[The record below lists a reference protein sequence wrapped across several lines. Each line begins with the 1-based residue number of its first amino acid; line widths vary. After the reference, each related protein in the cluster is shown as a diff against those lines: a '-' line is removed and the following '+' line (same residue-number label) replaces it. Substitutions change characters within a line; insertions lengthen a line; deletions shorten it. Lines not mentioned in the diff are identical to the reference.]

1 MVALVTLCRSSR
13 NVGGSHVASAIPRA
27 TSFKEATAKDNL
39 FLAPESRKA
48 SLAPRAT
55 LHRQGKLCNMII
67 FQLSKD
73 MYCPRIQL
81 AKIVA
86 AEAFSS
92 SSLGPPLSTKN
103 RFDLLSSTDERDV
116 SMTYHVLEGFLIC
129 AFVVLNSNLSL
140 RSAKCRLLTMA
151 VGAMTMGLW
160 AQNFI

>member
-1 MVALVTLCRSSR
+1 MQVAIASAEVAKAAAAASKVAANVAL
-13 NVGGSHVASAIPRA
+13 
-27 TSFKEATAKDNL
+27 
-39 FLAPESRKA
+39 
-48 SLAPRAT
+48 
-55 LHRQGKLCNMII
+55 Q
-67 FQLSKD
+67 
-73 MYCPRIQL
+73 

-140 RSAKCRLLTMA
+140 RFVVILSLPCS
-151 VGAMTMGLW
+151 
-160 AQNFI
+160 